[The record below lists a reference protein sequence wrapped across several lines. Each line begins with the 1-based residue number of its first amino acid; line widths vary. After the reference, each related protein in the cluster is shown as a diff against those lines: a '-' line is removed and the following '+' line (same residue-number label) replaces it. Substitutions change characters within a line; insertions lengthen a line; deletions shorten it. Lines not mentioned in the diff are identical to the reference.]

1 MGKPVLYSVYWLF
14 DTILGPLLP

>member
-1 MGKPVLYSVYWLF
+1 MGKTVLYSVYWLF